1 MKKIVG
7 ALLWWA
13 TLTGLSMAGE
23 MPFDTLHYEAMR
35 NNGMPFAVPFHADRC
50 PTCGAQ
56 AFLWNQ
62 LAQSPEFM
70 GVTLF
75 VFKFDTEKV
84 LERSLGI
91 PEQRTFVVVG
101 DDNDAR
107 RSTEDAQYDSLRE
120 ILRRAIP

>member
-1 MKKIVG
+1 MKAIVG

-13 TLTGLSMAGE
+13 TLTGLSVAGE
-23 MPFDTLHYEAMR
+23 MPFETLHYEPMR
-35 NNGMPFAVPFHADRC
+35 SNGMLFAVPFRADRC

-56 AFLWNQ
+56 ALLWNQ

-91 PEQRTFVVVG
+91 PERGTLVVVG
-101 DDNDAR
+101 DDNER
-107 RSTEDAQYDSLRE
+107 GRSSKDAQRDSLRE